1 MKGSL
6 LDHLVMDND
15 ILKQFKNLT
24 AKDEKLFYY
33 AFGKLQSRAIAIKRE
48 IQKNKFAN
56 GNKLGFDT
64 SNIDVDIDEIG
75 VVSELEVN
83 VSYDEIKILNGIE
96 RVDKRNFKTINE
108 KLLKDAW
115 CIWIEEG
122 NNYTGTALYEK
133 IVFNNDKRRIEVL
146 FTESA
151 AKLLTI
157 IDDKVTKGEDGKCL
171 GGFAKISIKNICPL
185 KKTYDLKFYLYALT
199 ILRGNK
205 GYITIG
211 MDVLRGMLGP
221 DAKIEDKMF
230 YQRYIKNPAKAINDL
245 KLDIKIDTERKG
257 DNVVINVV
265 KRKGR

>member
-1 MKGSL
+1 MKSRF

-15 ILKQFKNLT
+15 VLKQFKNLT

-33 AFGKLQSRAIAIKRE
+33 AFGKLQSRAIAIKKE
-48 IQKNKFAN
+48 IQKNKSLYDY
-56 GNKLGFDT
+56 KLGLDT
-64 SNIDVDIDEIG
+64 SNADVDIDEIG

-83 VSYDEIKILNGIE
+83 VSYDEVKILNGIE

-122 NNYTGTALYEK
+122 NNYTGTSLYEK

-151 AKLLTI
+151 AKLLTT
-157 IDDKVTKGEDGKCL
+157 IDNKVSKNGEEKCL
-171 GGFAKISIKNICPL
+171 GGFAKISINNICPL
-185 KKTYDLKFYLYALT
+185 KKSYDLKFYLYALT

-205 GYITIG
+205 GCITIAMEG
-211 MDVLRGMLGP
+211 LRGILGP
-221 DAKIEDKMF
+221 DTIIEDKMF

-245 KLDIKIDTERKG
+245 NLDIKVETERK
-257 DNVVINVV
+257 DKNVFIKVV